1 MSLKAFHI
9 VFVMISILLCLGFG
23 LWAINEFRTDHDR
36 VTLMVGIGSLL
47 GCVVLGVYGRWFLK
61 KLQGVSYL

>member
-9 VFVMISILLCLGFG
+9 VFVTVCVILALGFG
-23 LWAINEFRTDHDR
+23 GWAIQQWTQRHE
-36 VTLMVGIGSLL
+36 LASLIAGIGSLL
-47 GCVVLGVYGRWFLK
+47 GAAAMVVYGRWFLR

>member
-9 VFVMISILLCLGFG
+9 VFVTVSIVLCLGFG
-23 LWAINEFRTDHDR
+23 LWAINEYRADGE
-36 VTLMVGIGSLL
+36 VATLVVGIGSLL

-61 KLQGVSYL
+61 KLEGVSYL